1 MPKKPQKPI
10 GEMTTRE
17 LKKFIK
23 QQVKKANT
31 KLNNLAKK
39 KRGLKKAVQEEINY
53 LKRLGIINKRGQAIT
68 GYRTA
73 RKTELQKKAR
83 ELEYF
88 NQWKGTETKAVAK
101 QEDLKKYESFINN
114 PNNSEF
120 SKYSFQDWKDLVNV
134 FGSMEDKLKDFEY
147 EDMKRL
153 HIEATQ
159 KNTKMDLMSAMGEA
173 QKKAGG
179 TGLSTE
185 DLTDLVRSELFV

>member
-31 KLNNLAKK
+31 KLKNLAKK

-53 LKRLGIINKRGQAIT
+53 LKRLGIVNKRGQVIT

>member
-1 MPKKPQKPI
+1 MPKKPQKAI
-10 GEMTTRE
+10 GDMTTRE
-17 LKKFIK
+17 LKIFIK

-31 KLNNLAKK
+31 KLKNLAKK
-39 KRGLKKAVQEEINY
+39 KRGLKKAVQEEIDY

-73 RKTELQKKAR
+73 HKTELQKKAR

-114 PNNSEF
+114 PSNSEF
-120 SKYSFQDWKDLVNV
+120 SNYSFQDWKDLVNV

-147 EDMKRL
+147 EDMKHL

-159 KNTKMDLMSAMGEA
+159 KGTKMDLMSAMGEA
-173 QKKAGG
+173 QKKSGG
-179 TGLSTE
+179 IGLSTE
-185 DLTDLVRSELFV
+185 DLTDLVRSELFT

>member
-31 KLNNLAKK
+31 KLKNLAKK
-39 KRGLKKAVQEEINY
+39 KRGLKKAVQEEIDY
-53 LKRLGIINKRGQAIT
+53 LKRLGIINKRGKAVT

-120 SKYSFQDWKDLVNV
+120 KNYSYQDWKDLVNV
-134 FGSMEDKLKDFEY
+134 FGSMEDKLKEFEY

-159 KNTKMDLMSAMGEA
+159 KGTKMDLMSAMGEA
-173 QKKAGG
+173 QKKSGG

>member
-39 KRGLKKAVQEEINY
+39 KRGLKKAVQEEIDY